1 MKTQYYSFFPL
12 YLIEKYLKKNK
23 TKKKYEIITVHQVRY
38 VQRPPIFFLL
48 CVRIGIERVFYPSVR
63 LQYDN
68 IEERH
73 GER

>member
-1 MKTQYYSFFPL
+1 MFNDRQY
-12 YLIEKYLKKNK
+12 
-23 TKKKYEIITVHQVRY
+23 
-38 VQRPPIFFLL
+38 FFLL

-73 GER
+73 GERRYDLAQL